1 MAEQELPSNAVMHA
15 PRLGKSRISRSTL
28 TKRTQVCIEIC
39 CQPAYFAL
47 ISAINMLARNVERHN
62 FARLHVSCKP
72 WQHFCNETRVTS
84 AVLRCVRWL
93 QGRRASKPVKE
104 DRLQPAAGGR
114 AGDGSWSVS
123 RCTRAAVSRSRMH
136 APSGRAGASGAAISR
151 CTVRARAPAS
161 SVRRMSRASSR

>member
-104 DRLQPAAGGR
+104 DRLQPSACGR
-114 AGDGSWSVS
+114 RTGMGWQLVGQQ
-123 RCTRAAVSRSRMH
+123 MH
-136 APSGRAGASGAAISR
+136 ACRCQPLADACAQRPCRGLRGCHFALHGACKGAGIERQENVQG
-151 CTVRARAPAS
+151 V
-161 SVRRMSRASSR
+161 

>member
-123 RCTRAAVSRSRMH
+123 RCTGMEELRTQFSDKFRKLTGPVWFGVWTGPYLGGMVFGNKTNTS
-136 APSGRAGASGAAISR
+136 
-151 CTVRARAPAS
+151 
-161 SVRRMSRASSR
+161 